1 MGKRRIEWVDCAKGI
16 GIILVIIGHTV
27 NNGKYGSS
35 LKGMIFS
42 FHMPLFFILSCMTF
56 KCSENIEQYRK
67 KTIHA
72 LKHLAMPAIGVFA
85 LVIIIE
91 CRRNVN
97 LIFDLN
103 YWKQEMYCLLFASGA
118 EVEFNGFKVRG
129 IGIPWF
135 FFVLFIGRTIFD
147 YLHLCFEEKQLG
159 IISIIS
165 CMIGIFFGSIQWLPF
180 SLDIALA
187 VMPFF
192 YFGYKLK
199 KMKVEEQAFK
209 KTFTWGIV
217 WISTLYITF
226 PDYNNWTYLE
236 LAMRRYNLFPI
247 CYLTAIAGTMM
258 TIEFSLLI
266 CNKLGRIMKPIM
278 YIGRNSLYLLCIH
291 IMEYNWYKIW
301 YIENHQFYS
310 AIKRTIVDLLILIV
324 FMCVKSI
331 IKSIWEK
338 VNL

>member
-1 MGKRRIEWVDCAKGI
+1 M
-16 GIILVIIGHTV
+16 
-27 NNGKYGSS
+27 
-35 LKGMIFS
+35 FS
-42 FHMPLFFILSCMTF
+42 
-56 KCSENIEQYRK
+56 
-67 KTIHA
+67 
-72 LKHLAMPAIGVFA
+72 A

-209 KTFTWGIV
+209 KLSHGG
-217 WISTLYITF
+217 LYG
-226 PDYNNWTYLE
+226 LV
-236 LAMRRYNLFPI
+236 
-247 CYLTAIAGTMM
+247 
-258 TIEFSLLI
+258 
-266 CNKLGRIMKPIM
+266 
-278 YIGRNSLYLLCIH
+278 LCILLFQIIIIGH
-291 IMEYNWYKIW
+291 IWNSYEKI
-301 YIENHQFYS
+301 
-310 AIKRTIVDLLILIV
+310 
-324 FMCVKSI
+324 
-331 IKSIWEK
+331 
-338 VNL
+338 